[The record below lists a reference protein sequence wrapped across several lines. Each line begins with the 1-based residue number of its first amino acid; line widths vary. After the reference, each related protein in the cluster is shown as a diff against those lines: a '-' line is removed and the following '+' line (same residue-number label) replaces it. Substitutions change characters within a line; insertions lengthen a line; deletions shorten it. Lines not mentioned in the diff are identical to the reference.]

1 MSAPRYRP
9 RPGSIPTLGVP
20 SLEGVRSVHLIGIG
34 GAGMRNLAKLLLARG
49 VGVSG
54 SDLKDSEGLHELAA
68 AGAAV
73 RVGHDPSALGRPD
86 AVVISSAIDEGNP
99 ELAAARAAGLAVWAR
114 QQAIA
119 AVAASH
125 RSIAVAG
132 TTGKTTTTSMIATIL
147 ERAGLDPTYL
157 IGGDLNESGSGAHAG
172 EGDVFL
178 FEADE
183 SDGSFLLADPA
194 IGVVTNV
201 EVDHIDFYPGGE
213 EELRLAFAE
222 FCVRSGQVVVCAD
235 DPGAREA
242 VRLAGVRPIRYGTGP
257 DADRRLTVTTAG
269 PGGARGSLLVDGA
282 EVPLSLRIDGA
293 HNLLDAAAAVAVGEL
308 VGVAAPDAAHALAS
322 FAGVHRRFEERG
334 RARGALFFDDYA
346 HVPTEL
352 AVTLAVARAR
362 QPGRVV
368 AVFQPHRYSRTQAL
382 WRQLG
387 AALTAA
393 DLVVVT
399 DVYGANQAPI
409 PGVTGALVVD
419 GVRAAAP
426 DHAVVYAPHREDAI
440 AFLADEVR
448 AGDLVITLG
457 CGDIWTVADAA
468 LARIGEVDGA

>member
-1 MSAPRYRP
+1 MPT
-9 RPGSIPTLGVP
+9 IPEP
-20 SLEGVRSVHLIGIG
+20 
-34 GAGMRNLAKLLLARG
+34 AR
-49 VGVSG
+49 
-54 SDLKDSEGLHELAA
+54 
-68 AGAAV
+68 
-73 RVGHDPSALGRPD
+73 PSA
-86 AVVISSAIDEGNP
+86 
-99 ELAAARAAGLAVWAR
+99 
-114 QQAIA
+114 
-119 AVAASH
+119 
-125 RSIAVAG
+125 
-132 TTGKTTTTSMIATIL
+132 
-147 ERAGLDPTYL
+147 
-157 IGGDLNESGSGAHAG
+157 
-172 EGDVFL
+172 
-178 FEADE
+178 
-183 SDGSFLLADPA
+183 
-194 IGVVTNV
+194 
-201 EVDHIDFYPGGE
+201 
-213 EELRLAFAE
+213 
-222 FCVRSGQVVVCAD
+222 
-235 DPGAREA
+235 
-242 VRLAGVRPIRYGTGP
+242 LAGVRPIRYGTAP

-393 DLVVVT
+393 DLIVVT